1 MQRNTSEVINM
12 SKIFRSFLAGLMLP
26 CLGAM
31 GTPHKF
37 KSAKFRREN
46 PEPLKFSA
54 DGKFRIL
61 HLTDIHD
68 VEPEMDDDE
77 NKEIPE
83 SRDKETIN
91 VIEKLVKKTNPDLVV
106 FGGDNISGYWE
117 EFTYDLVQSTIQ
129 KITAP
134 IRERNIPLCV
144 VFGNHDGEEGFHT
157 EFQMMQYMEYPNC
170 RSNLN
175 DADVY
180 GCGNCCVTI
189 KSSDGSKDAFAIWLI
204 DSNDYQRNSE
214 GGLSYDCVH
223 DDQIDWYEK
232 RSAEL
237 KAANGGT
244 PLPSVLFQHMP
255 VQQMCDGLKEVTAD
269 DDYTFSRDGKYFKF
283 GHEILEGRIRECPC
297 PPNLENNHRRQ
308 LESWKKTGNIVA
320 AFFGHDHVNDFHIK
334 IDGIDLYQTLGA
346 GYFTYGKERGGRL
359 IVLDE
364 NNPGNIYTESLE
376 VERITT
382 TEI

>member
-1 MQRNTSEVINM
+1 MN
-12 SKIFRSFLAGLMLP
+12 KILKSFIAGFTLP
-26 CLGAM
+26 CLDAM
-31 GTPHKF
+31 GEPHKWN
-37 KSAKFRREN
+37 SGKFRREK
-46 PEPLKFSA
+46 PAPLKFGA

-68 VEPEMDDDE
+68 VEPIMDDDE
-77 NKEIPE
+77 NREIPE

-91 VIEKLVKKTNPDLVV
+91 VIETLVEKTKPDLVV

-117 EFTYDLVQSTIQ
+117 EFTYNYVKSTIE
-129 KITAP
+129 KITAK
-134 IRERNIPLCV
+134 IREMNIPLCV

-157 EFQMMQYMEYPNC
+157 EFQMMQYMEYQNC

-189 KSSDGSKDAFAIWLI
+189 KSSKSDKDAFAIWLI
-204 DSNDYQRNSE
+204 DSNDYQRNHE

-232 RSAEL
+232 RAEEL
-237 KAANGGT
+237 KNQNGGK
-244 PLPSVLFQHMP
+244 PLPAILFQHIP
-255 VQQMCDGLKEVTAD
+255 VQQELDGFREVTEK
-269 DDYTFSRDGKYFKF
+269 DDYTFIRDGKYFKF
-283 GHEILEGRIRECPC
+283 GHEIIEGRLRECPC
-297 PPNLENNHRRQ
+297 PPYMENDHRRQ
-308 LESWKKTGNIVA
+308 FESWKKTGDIIA

-334 IDGIDLYQTLGA
+334 IDGINLYQTLGA
-346 GYFTYGKERGGRL
+346 GYFTYGMEHGGRL

-364 NNPGNIYTESLE
+364 NEPENIYTESLE

>member
-1 MQRNTSEVINM
+1 MN
-12 SKIFRSFLAGLMLP
+12 KILKSFIAGFTLP

-31 GTPHKF
+31 GEPHKWN
-37 KSAKFRREN
+37 SGKFRREK
-46 PEPLKFSA
+46 PAPLKFGA

-68 VEPEMDDDE
+68 VEPIMDDDE
-77 NKEIPE
+77 NREIPE

-91 VIEKLVKKTNPDLVV
+91 VIETLVEKTKPDLVV

-117 EFTYDLVQSTIQ
+117 EFTYNYVKSTIE
-129 KITAP
+129 KITAK
-134 IRERNIPLCV
+134 IREMNIPLCV

-157 EFQMMQYMEYPNC
+157 EFQMMQYMEYQNC

-189 KSSDGSKDAFAIWLI
+189 KSSKSDKDAFAIWLI
-204 DSNDYQRNSE
+204 DSNDYQRNHE

-232 RSAEL
+232 RAEEL
-237 KAANGGT
+237 KNQNGGK
-244 PLPSVLFQHMP
+244 PLPAILFQHIP
-255 VQQMCDGLKEVTAD
+255 VQQELDGFREVTEK
-269 DDYTFSRDGKYFKF
+269 DDYTFIRDGKYFKF
-283 GHEILEGRIRECPC
+283 GHEIIEGRLRECPC
-297 PPNLENNHRRQ
+297 PPYMENDHRRQ
-308 LESWKKTGNIVA
+308 FESWKKTGDIIA

-334 IDGIDLYQTLGA
+334 IDGINLYQTLGA
-346 GYFTYGKERGGRL
+346 GYFTYGMEHGGRL

-364 NNPGNIYTESLE
+364 NEPENIYTESLE

>member
-1 MQRNTSEVINM
+1 MG
-12 SKIFRSFLAGLMLP
+12 KIFKSFLAGLTFP
-26 CLGAM
+26 CLAAM

-37 KSAKFRREN
+37 KSAKFIREE
-46 PEPLKFSA
+46 PEPLKFGK

-68 VEPEMDDDE
+68 VEPIMDDDE
-77 NKEIPE
+77 KREIPE
-83 SRDKETIN
+83 SRDKETLN
-91 VIEKLVKKTNPDLVV
+91 VIEKAVERTNPDLVV

-117 EFTYDLVQSTIQ
+117 EFTYDYVQSTIR
-129 KITAP
+129 KITEP
-134 IRERNIPLCV
+134 IRKRNIPLCV

-189 KSSDGSKDAFAIWLI
+189 KSSDGKKDAYAIWLI

-232 RSAEL
+232 RAEEL
-237 KAANGGT
+237 KKENAGI
-244 PLPSVLFQHMP
+244 PLPSILFQHMP
-255 VQQMCDGLKEVTAD
+255 VQQENDGFTEVTAA
-269 DDYTFSRDGKYFKF
+269 DDYTFERDGKYYKF
-283 GHEILEGRIRECPC
+283 GHKIIEGRIRETPC

-308 LESWKKTGNIVA
+308 FESWKKTGDIVA
-320 AFFGHDHVNDFHIK
+320 AFFGHDHVNDFHIN
-334 IDGIDLYQTLGA
+334 IDGINLYQTLGA

-364 NNPGNIYTESLE
+364 NNPTEIYSESFE
-376 VERITT
+376 IERITD

>member
-1 MQRNTSEVINM
+1 M
-12 SKIFRSFLAGLMLP
+12 SRILKSFLAGLMLP

-31 GTPHKF
+31 GAPHKWQ
-37 KSAKFRREN
+37 SAKFRREG
-46 PEPLKFSA
+46 PSPLKFSA

-77 NKEIPE
+77 NREIPE

-91 VIEKLVKKTNPDLVV
+91 VIEKLVEKTKPDLVV

-117 EFTYDLVQSTIQ
+117 EFTYDLVASTIR

-189 KSSDGSKDAFAIWLI
+189 RNSSGDKDAFAIWLI
-204 DSNDYQRNSE
+204 DSNDYQRNSQ

-223 DDQIDWYEK
+223 DDQIEWYEK
-232 RSAEL
+232 KSEEL
-237 KAANGGT
+237 KAANSGK
-244 PLPSVLFQHMP
+244 PLPSILFQHMP
-255 VQQMCDGLKEVTAD
+255 VQQMCDGLKEVTAE
-269 DDYTFSRDGKYFKF
+269 DDYSLFRDGKYFKF
-283 GHEILEGRIRECPC
+283 GHKIIEGRIRECPC
-297 PPNLENNHRRQ
+297 PPCLENNHRSQ
-308 LESWKKTGNIVA
+308 FESWKKTGNIVA

-346 GYFTYGKERGGRL
+346 GYFTYGAERGGRL
-359 IVLDE
+359 IILDE
-364 NNPGNIYTESLE
+364 NDPEKIYSESLE
-376 VERITT
+376 VERITE

>member
-1 MQRNTSEVINM
+1 MNKVV
-12 SKIFRSFLAGLMLP
+12 KSFLLGFSLP
-26 CLGAM
+26 CLAAF
-31 GTPHKF
+31 GTPKKW
-37 KSAKFRREN
+37 KSAKFRREA
-46 PEPLKFSA
+46 PAPLRFGA

-61 HLTDIHD
+61 HITDIHD
-68 VEPEMDDDE
+68 VEPVMDDDK
-77 NKEIPE
+77 NREIPE

-91 VIEKLVKKTNPDLVV
+91 VIEKLVEKTNPDLVV

-117 EFTYDLVQSTIQ
+117 EFTYNYVQSTIQ

-134 IRERNIPLCV
+134 IRKRNIPLCV

-157 EFQMMQYMEYPNC
+157 EFQMMQYMEYENF

-189 KSSDGSKDAFAIWLI
+189 KSSDGKKDAFAVWLI
-204 DSNDYQRNSE
+204 DSNDYQRNNE

-223 DDQIDWYEK
+223 DDQIKWYEK
-232 RSAEL
+232 RAAEL
-237 KAANGGT
+237 KTANNGV
-244 PLPSVLFQHMP
+244 PLPAILFQHIP
-255 VQQMCDGLKEVTAD
+255 VQQELDGFSTVTEND
-269 DDYTFSRDGKYFKF
+269 DFTFERDGNYYKF
-283 GHEILEGRIRECPC
+283 GHDIIEGRIREVPC
-297 PPNLENNHRRQ
+297 PPYTENNHRNQ
-308 LESWKKTGNIVA
+308 FESWKKTGDIIA

-334 IDGIDLYQTLGA
+334 IDGINLYQTLGA

-364 NNPGNIYTESLE
+364 NNPKNIFTESIE
-376 VERITT
+376 IERITD

>member
-1 MQRNTSEVINM
+1 MG
-12 SKIFRSFLAGLMLP
+12 KIFRSFLAGLALP
-26 CLGAM
+26 CLSAM
-31 GTPHKF
+31 GTPHKWS
-37 KSAKFRREN
+37 SAKFRREA
-46 PEPLKFSA
+46 PEPLKFGT

-61 HLTDIHD
+61 HITDIHD

-77 NKEIPE
+77 NREIPE

-91 VIEKLVKKTNPDLVV
+91 VIEKLVEKTKPDLVV

-117 EFTYDLVQSTIQ
+117 EFTYDLICSTIR

-134 IRERNIPLCV
+134 IRERNIPLCI

-180 GCGNCCVTI
+180 GCGNCCITI
-189 KSSDGSKDAFAIWLI
+189 KSSSGAKDAFAIWLI
-204 DSNDYQRNSE
+204 DSNDYQRNSN

-223 DDQIDWYEK
+223 ADQIEWYEAK
-232 RSAEL
+232 AAQL
-237 KAANGGT
+237 KAANRGQ
-244 PLPSVLFQHMP
+244 PLPSILFQHMP
-255 VQQMCDGLKEVTAD
+255 VQQMCDGMEQVNEN
-269 DDYTFSRDGKYFKF
+269 DDYTFERDGKYFKF
-283 GHEILEGRIRECPC
+283 GHKILEGRIRECPC
-297 PPNLENNHRRQ
+297 PPNLENSHREQ
-308 LESWKKTGNIVA
+308 FESWKKTGGMVA
-320 AFFGHDHVNDFHIK
+320 AFFGHDHVNDFHIN

-359 IVLDE
+359 IILDE
-364 NNPGNIYTESLE
+364 NNPEKIETESIE
-376 VERITT
+376 IERITT
-382 TEI
+382 TEL

>member
-1 MQRNTSEVINM
+1 MN
-12 SKIFRSFLAGLMLP
+12 KIIKSFLFGLALP

-37 KSAKFRREN
+37 RSAKFEREA
-46 PEPLKFSA
+46 PPPLKFGN

-77 NKEIPE
+77 NREIPK

-91 VIEKLVKKTNPDLVV
+91 VIEKLVEKTKPDLVV

-129 KITAP
+129 KITKP
-134 IRERNIPLCV
+134 IRDRNIPLCV

-189 KSSDGSKDAFAIWLI
+189 KSSKSDKDAYAIWLI
-204 DSNDYQRNSE
+204 DSNDYQRNSKGE
-214 GGLSYDCVH
+214 LSYDCVH
-223 DDQIDWYEK
+223 DDQIEWYEK
-232 RSAEL
+232 RASEL
-237 KAANGGT
+237 KEANGGN
-244 PLPSVLFQHMP
+244 PLPSILFQHMP
-255 VQQMCDGLKEVTAD
+255 VQQTLDGFEEVTAD
-269 DDYTFSRDGKYFKF
+269 DDFTFERDGRYFRF
-283 GHEILEGRIRECPC
+283 GHEIIEGRIREKPC
-297 PPNLENNHRRQ
+297 PPNTEKVYREQ
-308 LESWKKTGNIVA
+308 FESWKNTGGMVA
-320 AFFGHDHVNDFHIK
+320 AFFGHDHVNDFHIN
-334 IDGIDLYQTLGA
+334 IDGINIYQTLGA
-346 GYFTYGKERGGRL
+346 GYFTYGQEHGGRL

-364 NNPGNIYTESLE
+364 NDPYGIYSESLE
-376 VERITT
+376 VERITAAGL
-382 TEI
+382 

>member
-1 MQRNTSEVINM
+1 MGRIL
-12 SKIFRSFLAGLMLP
+12 KSFLAGLALP
-26 CLGAM
+26 CLSAM
-31 GTPHKF
+31 GTPHKWS
-37 KSAKFRREN
+37 SAKFRRET
-46 PEPLKFSA
+46 PEPLKFGA

-61 HLTDIHD
+61 HITDIHD

-77 NKEIPE
+77 NREIPE
-83 SRDKETIN
+83 SRDKETLN
-91 VIEKLVKKTNPDLVV
+91 VIEKLVATTKPDLVI
-106 FGGDNISGYWE
+106 FGGDNISGYWQ
-117 EFTYDLVQSTIQ
+117 EFTYDLVCSTIK

-189 KSSDGSKDAFAIWLI
+189 KSSDGAKDAFAIWLI
-204 DSNDYQRNSE
+204 DSNDYQHNSQ

-223 DDQIDWYEK
+223 ADQIEWYEH
-232 RSAEL
+232 RAAQL
-237 KAANGGT
+237 KAANGGN
-244 PLPSVLFQHMP
+244 PLPSILFQHMP
-255 VQQMCDGLKEVTAD
+255 VQQMCDGIKEASEKE
-269 DDYTFSRDGKYFKF
+269 DYTFERDGKYYKL
-283 GHEILEGRIRECPC
+283 GHEILEGRIREYPC
-297 PPNLENNHRRQ
+297 PPNLENSHREQ
-308 LESWKKTGNIVA
+308 FESWKKTGGIVA
-320 AFFGHDHVNDFHIK
+320 AFFGHDHVNDFHIN

-346 GYFTYGKERGGRL
+346 GYFTYGRERGGRL
-359 IVLDE
+359 IILDE
-364 NNPGNIYTESLE
+364 NTPERIVTESIE
-376 VERITT
+376 IERITT

>member
-1 MQRNTSEVINM
+1 M
-12 SKIFRSFLAGLMLP
+12 SKIIRAFLAGLALP
-26 CLGAM
+26 CISAM
-31 GTPHKF
+31 GFPHKF
-37 KSAKFRREN
+37 NSAKFKRES
-46 PEPLKFSA
+46 PEPLKFGN

-68 VEPEMDDDE
+68 VEPVMDDDE
-77 NKEIPE
+77 NREIPE

-91 VIEKLVKKTNPDLVV
+91 VIEKAVERTNPDLVV

-117 EFTYDLVQSTIQ
+117 EFTYNYVQSTIQ
-129 KITAP
+129 KITEP
-134 IRERNIPLCV
+134 IRKRNIPLCV

-189 KSSDGSKDAFAIWLI
+189 RSSDGKKDAYAVWLI

-232 RSAEL
+232 RAEEL
-237 KAANGGT
+237 KKANGGK
-244 PLPSVLFQHMP
+244 PLPAILFQHMP
-255 VQQMCDGLKEVTAD
+255 VQQENDGFREVTAD
-269 DDYTFSRDGKYFKF
+269 DDYTFERDGKYYKF
-283 GHEILEGRIRECPC
+283 GHGIIEGRIRETPC
-297 PPNLENNHRRQ
+297 PPCLENNHRRQ
-308 LESWKKTGNIVA
+308 FESWKKTGDIVA
-320 AFFGHDHVNDFHIK
+320 AFFGHDHVNDFHIN
-334 IDGIDLYQTLGA
+334 IDGINIYQTLGA

-364 NNPGNIYTESLE
+364 NNPTEIYSESFE
-376 VERITT
+376 VERITD